1 MKIAVV
7 NGKIVCQNDI
17 LCGYAIVIENGK
29 ISNIVSENTIDPDVF
44 SVIDVQ
50 GGYVSAGWI
59 DIHTHGIDGEDFMDA
74 DPQANRRAMQAY
86 ARHGVTG
93 VFPTTLSAPFTEIR
107 QALDALANTDFSSCM
122 GACFLGTHLEGP
134 YFSVQQCGAQP
145 PEALCTPDDLE
156 YVSLLKDYPFICR
169 IDTAPELPGSANMAR
184 YLKENDV
191 KCGIA
196 HTDADALI
204 ILEEDNIYPIATH
217 LYSGMSGVHRV
228 NGFRRAGAVEACLL
242 RDDIFCEAICDG
254 IHLPPELL
262 KLIYKVKGTERMI
275 LVSDS
280 IRGAGLSENTDFV
293 MGNKATGTKAVIS
306 DGVAWLP
313 DHSAYAGSVATFE
326 RLIHTAVTQAQIP
339 LIDAVKMSTEIPAKA
354 MGLTKKGVLAPGY
367 DADITV
373 FDDEINVL
381 LTIVGGTVV
390 YKERDFKNENNCI

>member
-1 MKIAVV
+1 MKTAFV
-7 NGKIVCQNDI
+7 NGKVVRSDGI
-17 LCGYAIVIENGK
+17 LSDYAIVTENGK
-29 ISNIVSENTIDPDVF
+29 IREIVPQNTLELDGF

-50 GGYVSAGWI
+50 GSYVSAGWI

-74 DPQANRRAMQAY
+74 DPQANLRAMRAY

-93 VFPTTLSAPFTEIR
+93 VFPTTLSAPFEEIR
-107 QALDALANTDFSSCM
+107 QALDALADTDFSSCT
-122 GACFLGTHLEGP
+122 GACFLGAHLEGP
-134 YFSVQQCGAQP
+134 YFSVGQRGAQP
-145 PEALCTPDDLE
+145 PEALRTPDDRE
-156 YVSLLKDYPFICR
+156 YIALLKEYPFIRR
-169 IDTAPELPGSANMAR
+169 IDTAPELPGSSEMAH
-184 YLKENDV
+184 YLKEHGV

-196 HTDADALI
+196 HTDADASV
-204 ILEEDNIYPIATH
+204 ILKEAENTYHIATH

-262 KLIYKVKGTERMI
+262 KLIYKVKGAERMI

-293 MGNKATGTKAVIS
+293 MGNKNTGTKAVIS

-313 DHSAYAGSVATFE
+313 DRSAYAGSVATFD
-326 RLIHTAVTQAQIP
+326 RLIRTAVNQAQIP
-339 LIDAVKMSTEIPAKA
+339 LTDAVKMSAETPAKA
-354 MGLTKKGVLAPGY
+354 MGLSQKGVLAPGY

-373 FDDEINVL
+373 FDDKINVL

-390 YKERDFKNENNCI
+390 YKEREFLK